1 MSAAY
6 FVVLEDPDPG
16 FKTFVNGAAV
26 AKAAPNLNRIA
37 RMLEVRQIEEFV
49 SQDLTEYFD
58 EDEEEDFHANVAEP
72 HTVWYD
78 ASEGLDWATKI
89 AAYVKENPDDVH
101 DANSVLEDLS
111 EYEELFRNASE
122 AGIRFHIEVD
132 F

>member
-1 MSAAY
+1 MTVAY

-16 FKTFVNGAAV
+16 FKTYVNGSAV

-37 RMLEVRQIEEFV
+37 RMLEIRRIEDFV

-58 EDEEEDFHANVAEP
+58 EEEEEDFHGNVAEP
-72 HTVWYD
+72 HAVWFD
-78 ASEGLDWATKI
+78 AGEGLNWAARI
-89 AAYVKENPDDVH
+89 AQYVRENPGDVH
-101 DANSVLEDLS
+101 DADSVLEDLA